1 VTWPQGKK
9 FPPKKYCYGEFFAS
23 MQSLKDMDVLHSGA
37 AEALADLFQPDTDAP
52 AEYFKIYERKPGL
65 EPEKKLMLAVLE
77 DAIGCFQNF
86 VCATDNR
93 QKKWFLEAEEW
104 FTEEESEWIF
114 SFENICDVLRLDPQY
129 LRQGLIS
136 WKRKRLAGGVVE
148 SRQASCC
155 IKAAVSVIQR
165 RPMVDNDRS
174 AR

>member
-1 VTWPQGKK
+1 
-9 FPPKKYCYGEFFAS
+9 
-23 MQSLKDMDVLHSGA
+23 MDVLHSGA
-37 AEALADLFQPDTDAP
+37 EEALAALFQPDTVAP

-65 EPEKKLMLAVLE
+65 EPEKTLMLAVLE

-86 VCATDNR
+86 VCATDKR

-104 FTEEESEWIF
+104 FNEEESEWIF

-148 SRQASCC
+148 SREVSCG
-155 IKAAVSVIQR
+155 IKDATEHYLK
-165 RPMVDNDRS
+165 RPYSR
-174 AR
+174 